1 MEINEII
8 KLNKQ
13 QTNETLKIIGEEEP
27 RYGLALTI
35 LYIYGRNI
43 SEVYNLQDTDINKE
57 DETITFIMNN
67 NKITH
72 KIHPQIK
79 QELYKLVEENQGYI
93 FQEGERPLTTFKD
106 GINYYLHKKTGRL
119 AELEFLADLR
129 LTTKE
134 FKRLRGQ
141 HLYQE
146 GVPIKTIHELYNNT
160 NMEGT
165 KKTIKYHELKPLI
178 YNEDVEDIISKTNVE
193 IYEEHEFNNNPIFYV
208 INNDKKEAIIEVIT
222 DEEMEVI
229 GDEELVNHLTSE
241 EFNTKD
247 LINKLLP
254 VSRVGDYIIYDN
266 MRFLKN

>member
-1 MEINEII
+1 MNINKII

-13 QTNETLKIIGEEEP
+13 QTNETLKVIGEEEP

-35 LYIYGRNI
+35 QYIYGRNI
-43 SEVYNLQDTDINKE
+43 SEVYNLQTTDIDKE
-57 DETITFIMNN
+57 EETITFIMNN

-79 QELYKLVEENQGYI
+79 QELYKLVDETTGYI
-93 FQEGERPLTTFKD
+93 FQEGKRPLTTFKD

-119 AELEFLADLR
+119 NTLTYLDGLR

-141 HLYQE
+141 HLYQD

-165 KKTIKYHELKPLI
+165 KKTIRYHELKPLI
-178 YNEDVEDIISKTNVE
+178 YKEDVEEIIAEANME
-193 IYEEHEFNNNPIFYV
+193 IYEEPDFNDNPIFYA
-208 INNDKKEAIIEVIT
+208 INNDKKEAIIELT
-222 DEEMEVI
+222 SDEEMEVI
-229 GDEELVNHLTSE
+229 GDEELVEYLTNE
-241 EFNTKD
+241 EFPTKN
-247 LINKLLP
+247 LINKLNP
-254 VSRVGDYIIYDN
+254 VHRIGDYIIYDN
-266 MRFLKN
+266 IKFLRN